1 MKFLFYYLII
11 VSLLVSNIE
20 LSSEDNERGE
30 DVKLLKDFLDWLK
43 YYLKSKNVKSEQNN
57 LVKLF
62 MFLKTIKFYVI

>member
-62 MFLKTIKFYVI
+62 LTFVNNYIY